1 MIIRNT
7 IAITGAAAVGV
18 SVPSLL
24 LLGGMTLSP
33 WVGAAAFTSTLAT
46 GGLTMI
52 GGLLG
57 LMLIGVVAALFAY
70 IFLQIQLAWLPI

>member
-7 IAITGAAAVGV
+7 IAMAGAAAVGV

-33 WVGAAAFTSTLAT
+33 WAGAAAFTSTLAT

-70 IFLQIQLAWLPI
+70 IFLQIQLAWLPV